1 LNIAYF
7 FSLIGFL
14 QITANEKGIQK
25 ILFENQFLND
35 EIKTENLTETNLE
48 NIQNEHLK
56 NAFLQLKE
64 YFEGKRTT
72 FELELELEGS
82 DFRKNVWKNLIKIP
96 FGQTKTYA
104 EFTTQIGN
112 IKAIRAVAGAN
123 SKNIINI
130 VVPCHRVL
138 GANGHLTGY
147 AGELWRKEWLLKH
160 EGSRLF

>member
-1 LNIAYF
+1 MNTAYL
-7 FSLIGFL
+7 SSPIGFL
-14 QITANEKGIQK
+14 QITASEKGTTK
-25 ILFENQFLND
+25 ILFENQFLD
-35 EIKTENLTETNLE
+35 EISQVLTETNLE
-48 NIQNEHLK
+48 NIQNTHLK

-72 FELELELEGS
+72 FELELEMEGT
-82 DFRKNVWKNLIKIP
+82 DFRKNVWENLTKIP
-96 FGQTKTYA
+96 FGHTKTYA
-104 EFTTQIGN
+104 EFTIQIGD

-123 SKNIINI
+123 SKNLIGI